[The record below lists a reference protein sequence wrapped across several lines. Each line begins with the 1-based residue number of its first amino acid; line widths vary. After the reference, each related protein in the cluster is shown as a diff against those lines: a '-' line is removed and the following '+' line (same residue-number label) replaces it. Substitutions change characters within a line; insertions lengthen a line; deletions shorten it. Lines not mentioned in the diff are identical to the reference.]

1 MRVTVIR
8 NKRALVVEAGQ
19 GRELARVALPR
30 HLWASYHVDPWPEAV
45 LQIARA
51 AVASRRFDNVR
62 IGGGYGRVIEI

>member
-8 NKRALVVEAGQ
+8 NKRALVVEDGQ
-19 GRELARVALPR
+19 GRELAHRWR
-30 HLWASYHVDPWPEAV
+30 GSYHVDPWPEAV